1 MSKHSV
7 GVVGPVGRPVHARA
21 VSGASSSR
29 ARTWPAL
36 RLSHPRNQSRAS
48 NARMVTRVFPG
59 ATTGRWLARP
69 PCHCV
74 SRQREGGRCKAGDTF
89 AHVTCDDRG
98 WPGIARDDHGAR
110 TCVVAWVTAA
120 RGARAEGTS
129 ACHWWGGRSDG
140 HTTGDVC
147 LARSC
152 YSLPTH
158 HATNR
163 TLACEVC
170 DEGIRSRAH
179 RPKRANAWRA
189 ARSGSW
195 LRLH

>member
-1 MSKHSV
+1 MAQVRIAHVPGQLSATRATRAEHGTLGWSH
-7 GVVGPVGRPVHARA
+7 GCFRGPPRGGGWHGPHVIAR
-21 VSGASSSR
+21 
-29 ARTWPAL
+29 
-36 RLSHPRNQSRAS
+36 
-48 NARMVTRVFPG
+48 
-59 ATTGRWLARP
+59 
-69 PCHCV
+69 

-98 WPGIARDDHGAR
+98 GPGIARDNHGAR
-110 TCVVAWVTAA
+110 TCVVACVTAA

-163 TLACEVC
+163 TCACEVC
-170 DEGIRSRAH
+170 DEDIRSRAH